1 MQTGYTLFF
10 LIFPIILE
18 GCCVGNHQKKQTAT
32 APVGLQQET
41 THWHYRAVEGES
53 FMLPC
58 KGHINLVCC
67 KPGDSL
73 EGNGAQSFNCGAE
86 VSVVAN
92 HSGQY
97 TCLTCGSKFF
107 LYLKVVAKISLGCFQ
122 PNESKVELVSG
133 VGGNISCPGHE
144 CSNSTDVRWF
154 KGKTPMSE
162 QRRASCE
169 KNGLLHLCK
178 VKDNYDKGVF
188 FCDRQ
193 IIEHGVIWTFR
204 RAVEVTVVPFKKIT
218 NKTKIEIVYPEANM
232 TVKVEL
238 GRSHDLTCIVYF
250 PYENESSAKVRWYV
264 NYSDNMKTTTILHK
278 EKPQN
283 NPWYKVTGTAIIK
296 EVTLQD
302 LNHTYTCIASN
313 TVENKSVTIK
323 LEEKIKV
330 KWPSLVGYPIA
341 SLLVVAGLG
350 IIFHVKWL
358 ELRLIYRSHFPHG
371 KRGDDEK
378 EFDVFLSYVWTPR
391 SPEAEGGW
399 TVPSRSG
406 AGTDEEAH
414 LSIMDPLNTE
424 EGEATQRPLE
434 VLLPQMLE
442 ERWGYRLCLLERD
455 VLPGGAYTNDVVLAI
470 QRSQM
475 LICLLSADYLCN
487 SNAVFVLES
496 GVQALLQNSAFKL
509 LLIQTNRESASLI
522 QQDSPLPTLVQRAL
536 KVLPSLNWTSGKPA
550 RATRN
555 FWKSLRKAMPDQRV
569 NLVSLMQD
577 Q

>member
-41 THWHYRAVEGES
+41 THWNYRAVEGEI
-53 FMLPC
+53 FRLPC
-58 KGHINLVCC
+58 KGNKNLVWSRTR
-67 KPGDSL
+67 DSM
-73 EGNGAQSFNCGAE
+73 EGNEDQSFNCGTE
-86 VSVVAN
+86 FTVEAN
-92 HSGQY
+92 HSGKY
-97 TCLTCGSKFF
+97 TCGSKLF
-107 LYLKVVAKISLGCFQ
+107 LHLKVVAKISLGCFQ
-122 PNESKVELVSG
+122 PHESKVELVSG
-133 VGGNISCPGHE
+133 AGGNISCPGRK
-144 CSNSTDVRWF
+144 CSNNTDVRWF
-154 KGKTPMSE
+154 KGEKPMSE
-162 QRRASCE
+162 QKRDSCE

-178 VKDNYDKGVF
+178 VKADYDHGVF

-193 IIEHGVIWTFR
+193 IIEHRVIWTFR
-204 RAVEVTVVPFKKIT
+204 RAVKVTVVPFKKIT
-218 NKTKIEIVYPEANM
+218 NKTKIDIVYPEANM
-232 TVKVEL
+232 TDKVEL
-238 GRSHDLTCIVYF
+238 GRSHNLTCVVFF
-250 PYENESSAKVRWYV
+250 PYEKESSAKVQWYV
-264 NYSDNMKTTTILHK
+264 NYSDNKETMTILHK

-283 NPWYKVTGTAIIK
+283 DPWYKVTGTAIIK
-296 EVTLQD
+296 EVTLQH
-302 LNHTYTCIASN
+302 LNRTYTCIASN

-323 LEEKIKV
+323 LEEKIKA

-391 SPEAEGGW
+391 SAEVEGGW

-406 AGTDEEAH
+406 AATDEEAH

-434 VLLPQMLE
+434 ELLPQMLE

-536 KVLPSLNWTSGKPA
+536 KVLPSLNWTSGKPS
-550 RATRN
+550 RATHN
-555 FWKSLRKAMPDQRV
+555 FWKSLRKAMPDHRV